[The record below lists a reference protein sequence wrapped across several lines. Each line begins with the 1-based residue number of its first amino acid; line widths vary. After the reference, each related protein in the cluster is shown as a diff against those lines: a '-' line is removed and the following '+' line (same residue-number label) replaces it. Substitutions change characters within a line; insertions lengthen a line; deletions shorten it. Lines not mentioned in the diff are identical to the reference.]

1 MPSLASLASALSSKL
16 PTRVAKAYLIELD
29 KKTDAPAKGYK
40 DNASYIAFQYF
51 PESISDGK
59 AINYQQKDIP
69 GGSLPLYQWI
79 SSGERLV
86 SFTAVFTCDVDY
98 MVSLQSPDPSADL
111 AAGQNFSM
119 EALQGRLK
127 SSGQIQRNPDIRGAV
142 AWLRR
147 YMFPTYN
154 GDDAANITQ
163 APNKLRL
170 YLPNSGLGV
179 LGGSDMKGSS
189 INSIYCVMTQ
199 CEVTW
204 ESYFQSGLP
213 RIATVSLAFA
223 QIPQFR
229 GGVYF
234 PHANEGSGIQ
244 NAAASYTSQKFFQ
257 R

>member
-1 MPSLASLASALSSKL
+1 
-16 PTRVAKAYLIELD
+16 VAKAYLIELD
-29 KKTDAPAKGYK
+29 KRTDAPAKGYK
-40 DNASYIAFQYF
+40 DNASYTAFQYF
-51 PESISDGK
+51 PESLSDGK

-98 MVSLQSPDPSADL
+98 MVSLQSPDT
-111 AAGQNFSM
+111 AANIEARANFSM

-127 SSGQIQRNPDIRGAV
+127 SAGQIQRNPDLRGAI

-147 YMFPTYN
+147 YMLPSYN
-154 GDDAANITQ
+154 GDNSSNITQ

-170 YLPNSGLGV
+170 FLPNSGLG
-179 LGGSDMKGSS
+179 LTGGSDLKGSS
-189 INSIYCVMTQ
+189 IDSIYCVMTQ
-199 CEVTW
+199 CEATY
-204 ESYFQSGLP
+204 ESFFQSGLP
-213 RIATVSLAFA
+213 RVVTVSLAFA

-244 NAAASYTSQKFFQ
+244 NMAASYTNLFP